1 MHLGHTASAR
11 AVAER
16 FELDSVLLVLSARPP
31 HKSDA
36 QPATANHRLAMLE
49 LAAAGK
55 PGIEP
60 SDIEVR
66 RSGPSYTVD
75 TLQEILRGEPAARL
89 FLILGIDA
97 YLDVNSWSRPEA
109 LLELANV
116 VVTTRPGHA
125 FPPEGLRPPVAGAE
139 ACCYDESIRC
149 FVHNSGHVLASCE
162 VPDVDVSASRI
173 RQRLA
178 HGEPIEDLTGPAVSA
193 YIHQHGLYGARTA

>member
-1 MHLGHTASAR
+1 VHLGHTTSAR

-16 FELDSVLLVLSARPP
+16 FDLDRTLLVLSARPP
-31 HKSDA
+31 HKAGA
-36 QPATANHRLAMLE
+36 QPADANHRLAMLE
-49 LAAAGK
+49 IAAASN
-55 PGIEP
+55 PGIEA
-60 SDIEVR
+60 SDIEMR

-75 TLQEILRGEPAARL
+75 TLQQILRGEPAAQL

-97 YLDVNSWSRPEA
+97 YAEVDSWSRPEA
-109 LLELANV
+109 LLELANI

-125 FPPEGLRPPVAGAE
+125 FPPDALRPPVAGAE
-139 ACCYDESIRC
+139 ACCYDEIIRC
-149 FVHNSGHVLASCE
+149 FVHNSGHVLTSCE

-178 HGEPIEDLTGPAVSA
+178 DGESIEDLTGPAVSA